1 MFNTANIPQL
11 VLDETFRGLESETSS
26 LADEIASR
34 YDVADI
40 AGILPTAPSINSLA
54 QLRGGI
60 AEGAQPPTEIMDF
73 TSTNYSCLRYVGV
86 GGVADG
92 VRMSLESLNYSPI
105 EVIARR
111 CRQQSGSGIDA
122 LLNTVLTSAVLNTA
136 VAAAAGVWSNPA
148 STPLDDIQTAVR
160 TAGYPDSIVLGD
172 NVSFA
177 LREHPDFVAR
187 FSNFSGGAISEG
199 ELANA
204 LRGIWPN
211 FVNITLGG
219 RLYNSANPAAAA
231 VVVAFQFD
239 GLANCFH
246 KSDLVLA
253 EMGSGT
259 SESQRDMEA
268 EIEKV
273 RYTRRCDLVRPHQE
287 MGVVLTGVI

>member
-26 LADEIASR
+26 LADEVATRIE
-34 YDVADI
+34 VADI
-40 AGILPTAPSINSLA
+40 AGVLPTAPSINSLA

-60 AEGAQPPTEIMDF
+60 AEGAQPPAEIMDF
-73 TSTNYSCLRYVGV
+73 TSTNYSTLRYVGV

-92 VRMSLESLNYSPI
+92 VRMSLEAMNYSAL

-111 CRQQSGSGIDA
+111 CRQQAGAGIDA
-122 LLNTVLTSAVLNTA
+122 RLNTVLTSAVLNTA

-172 NVSFA
+172 DVSFA

-187 FSNFSGGAISEG
+187 YSNFSGGAISEG

-211 FVNITLGG
+211 FTNITLGG
-219 RLYNSANPAAAA
+219 RLYNSANPAAA

-246 KSDLVLA
+246 KSDLVFA

-259 SESQRDMEA
+259 SESQRDMKA
-268 EIEKV
+268 EIEEV
-273 RYTRRCDLVRPHQE
+273 RYTRRCDLVRPHQN
-287 MGVVLTGVI
+287 MGVVLTGII